1 MVNTRSTSRD
11 DAVGKRNEDIVIQ
24 EEVQTEVVPREIMG
38 TQTCV
43 THTANTDQEDREIM
57 VSTYI
62 PRRSTTPDEFKNLS
76 QEQFDLLLEMAK
88 NELKNSE
95 GVCQNQKRD
104 SSLRIGGDEDESVA
118 TISSQH
124 LPGGP
129 SIRPTIAPQ
138 PSEILTRPN
147 YKDRVRELK
156 SIDPYDVRRFFMD
169 LEKSGD
175 YHGI

>member
-11 DAVGKRNEDIVIQ
+11 NAEEKRNEDTVIQ
-24 EEVQTEVVPREIMG
+24 EEVQTEVVPREVMG

-43 THTANTDQEDREIM
+43 TYTASTDQEDREIL
-57 VSTYI
+57 VSPSPAVHQPERNTSRGLQRRLSEMGELRGGRYI

-76 QEQFDLLLEMAK
+76 QEQFDLLMEMAK

-95 GVCQNQKRD
+95 GICQNQKRD
-104 SSLRIGGDEDESVA
+104 SSLRIGGDDDESVA

-129 SIRPTIAPQ
+129 S
-138 PSEILTRPN
+138 
-147 YKDRVRELK
+147 
-156 SIDPYDVRRFFMD
+156 
-169 LEKSGD
+169 SGQQL
-175 YHGI
+175 HHN